1 MYKGEYKVT
10 NTRPKTINSLMK
22 YLRDKKGI
30 HIEGSSQKKRLMNI
44 GYYHGYKGYRYINK
58 PSKQIP
64 YSDFEELLAIY
75 DFDSQLKSLFYPC
88 VMKIETALKS
98 YVLETMVASTHSDSF
113 NDAYTMLLDNY
124 KMFSTTGKT
133 FKTDKDR
140 EKAETK
146 FKHELKK
153 RLDLRNRIYKV
164 QTDAFGNDN
173 KIAGHFL
180 SHDMNIPLWGIFEL
194 LSLGEFGH
202 FVSCLNYNCRV
213 SISKELGITPSDDT
227 NAMLPQRLIYSIKD
241 LRNSIAH
248 NDVIFDTR
256 FRTGNIDKQVSNA
269 ILNASGVSNVNFTTI
284 TDYLV
289 LIIYIMKLLGET
301 KTEMKRVISG
311 YTDIVEKLRTQIP
324 ISVFNQIIYTDNN
337 VKIKALKSFVGK

>member
-1 MYKGEYKVT
+1 MSK
-10 NTRPKTINSLMK
+10 PKTINALMK
-22 YLRDKKGI
+22 YLRDEKGI

-58 PSKQIP
+58 PTNQVP
-64 YSDFEELLAIY
+64 YTDFEELLAIY
-75 DFDSQLKSLFYPC
+75 DFDSQLKALLYPC

-98 YVLETMVASTHSDSF
+98 YVLETMVASIHSDSF
-113 NDAYTMLLDNY
+113 LDAYNLLLDNY

-133 FKTDKDR
+133 YKTVKDR
-140 EKAETK
+140 ERAEAK
-146 FKHELKK
+146 FKSELKK
-153 RLDLRNRIYKV
+153 RLDLRNRIYRV
-164 QTDAFGNDN
+164 QTDAFGNNN
-173 KIAGHFL
+173 KIASHFL
-180 SHDMNIPLWGIFEL
+180 SNDMNVPLWGIFEL

-202 FVSCLNYNCRV
+202 FVSCLNFQCRRD
-213 SISKELGITPSDDT
+213 ISRELGINPSDDT
-227 NAMLPQRLIYSIKD
+227 NAMMPQRLIYSIKD

-256 FRTGNIDKQVSNA
+256 FRTSSIDKQVSHA
-269 ILNASGVSNVNFTTI
+269 ILNATGVANVTFDTI

-301 KTEMKRVISG
+301 KTEMKRVISN

-324 ISVFNQIIYTDNN
+324 MSIFNQIIRTDNN
-337 VKIKALKSFVGK
+337 AKIKSLKAYVAK

>member
-22 YLRDKKGI
+22 YLRDEKGI

-58 PSKQIP
+58 PSNQIP

-133 FKTDKDR
+133 FKT
-140 EKAETK
+140 
-146 FKHELKK
+146 
-153 RLDLRNRIYKV
+153 V
-164 QTDAFGNDN
+164 
-173 KIAGHFL
+173 
-180 SHDMNIPLWGIFEL
+180 
-194 LSLGEFGH
+194 
-202 FVSCLNYNCRV
+202 
-213 SISKELGITPSDDT
+213 
-227 NAMLPQRLIYSIKD
+227 
-241 LRNSIAH
+241 
-248 NDVIFDTR
+248 
-256 FRTGNIDKQVSNA
+256 
-269 ILNASGVSNVNFTTI
+269 
-284 TDYLV
+284 
-289 LIIYIMKLLGET
+289 
-301 KTEMKRVISG
+301 
-311 YTDIVEKLRTQIP
+311 
-324 ISVFNQIIYTDNN
+324 
-337 VKIKALKSFVGK
+337 

>member
-1 MYKGEYKVT
+1 
-10 NTRPKTINSLMK
+10 MK

-256 FRTGNIDKQVSNA
+256 FRDRK
-269 ILNASGVSNVNFTTI
+269 
-284 TDYLV
+284 
-289 LIIYIMKLLGET
+289 
-301 KTEMKRVISG
+301 
-311 YTDIVEKLRTQIP
+311 
-324 ISVFNQIIYTDNN
+324 SV
-337 VKIKALKSFVGK
+337 V

>member
-1 MYKGEYKVT
+1 M
-10 NTRPKTINSLMK
+10 I
-22 YLRDKKGI
+22 
-30 HIEGSSQKKRLMNI
+30 
-44 GYYHGYKGYRYINK
+44 
-58 PSKQIP
+58 
-64 YSDFEELLAIY
+64 
-75 DFDSQLKSLFYPC
+75 
-88 VMKIETALKS
+88 KIETALKS

-269 ILNASGVSNVNFTTI
+269 ILNATRVSNVNFTTI